1 MFRSCVLL
9 PFALLLALGVMP
21 SVSAEPGGGIEG
33 EVRNL
38 DNFPAYRATVFATA
52 REGGWKGWAT
62 TDETGW
68 FRLGGM
74 PDGAYDLMV
83 VYANHPRIL
92 YDQVM
97 VTNGAVTGDLLLT
110 PGLLSACCTV
120 LGPEGAPLAGAL
132 VQWRPHDPGPN
143 DELVVAVLTDA
154 EGRACASNLGAGT
167 YELQVN
173 SPGRIYRR
181 TSVVVPVDTQEG
193 LYIALGGTGSVAGVV
208 LDRNNQPISAATVQ
222 AVRTDAVGSLLAI
235 GSTDDLGRYTL
246 RHLPDGPIEVMARTG
261 DQLSPWIA
269 PEGEDEVIL
278 TTSARGATITG
289 QVLRDRAELLVD
301 SVQVE
306 HRWGAITP
314 AVALVDSNG
323 MFRITR
329 LPAGPYRLT
338 TLSANRRHRQTVELG
353 HGKKVEVVMDLRSAP
368 LPPPV
373 PPSSP

>member
-1 MFRSCVLL
+1 MIRWLL
-9 PFALLLALGVMP
+9 SILLVVPLAAP
-21 SVSAEPGGGIEG
+21 AEPTGGLSG
-33 EVRNL
+33 EVRNQ

-52 REGGWKGWAT
+52 TDGGWKGWAT

-68 FRLGGM
+68 FSLDGM
-74 PDGAYDLMV
+74 PDGTYELMV

-92 YDQVM
+92 YDEATVADG
-97 VTNGAVTGDLLLT
+97 VITRDLLLA
-110 PGLLSACCTV
+110 PGLLAACCTV
-120 LGPEGAPLAGAL
+120 LGPEGTPLPGAL

-154 EGRACASNLGAGT
+154 QGRACASNLHAGT
-167 YELQVN
+167 YELQIN
-173 SPGRIYRR
+173 SPGRIYQRP
-181 TSVVVPVDTQEG
+181 TVVVPVETQAG
-193 LYIALGGTGSVAGVV
+193 LTIPLGGTGTVAGVV
-208 LDRNNQPISAATVQ
+208 LDRNNQPIAGALVQ
-222 AVRTDAVGSLLAI
+222 AVRVGNTGTLLAI
-235 GSTDDLGRYTL
+235 GSSDDLGRFTL
-246 RHLPDGPIEVMARTG
+246 RHLPDGPVEVMARTG

-269 PEGEDEVIL
+269 PEGDDEVIL

-289 QVLRDRAELLVD
+289 EVLRDQAELLVD

-323 MFRITR
+323 VFRISR

-338 TLSANRRHRQTVELG
+338 ALAPGKRHRQTIEVAP
-353 HGKKVEVVMDLRSAP
+353 GKKVEVLMDLRSAP
-368 LPPPV
+368 PPPPA

>member
-1 MFRSCVLL
+1 MIRWLL
-9 PFALLLALGVMP
+9 FILLVTTTA
-21 SVSAEPGGGIEG
+21 VSAEPTGGLSG

-38 DNFPAYRATVFATA
+38 ENFPAYRATVFATA
-52 REGGWKGWAT
+52 TDGGWKGWAT

-68 FRLGGM
+68 FRLTGM
-74 PDGAYDLMV
+74 PDGTYDLMV

-92 YDQVM
+92 YDQAV
-97 VTNGAVTGDLLLT
+97 VANGTITRDLLLT

-120 LGPEGAPLAGAL
+120 LGPEGSPLAGAL

-154 EGRACASNLGAGT
+154 AGRACAANLHAGT
-167 YELQVN
+167 YEVQVN

-181 TSVVVPVDTQEG
+181 ATVVVPVDTQAG
-193 LYIALGGTGSVAGVV
+193 LSIALGGTGLVVGVV
-208 LDRNNQPISAATVQ
+208 LDRNNQPIPAATVQ
-222 AVRTDAVGSLLAI
+222 AVRADAAGSLLAI

-314 AVALVDSNG
+314 AVALVDTNG
-323 MFRITR
+323 NFKISR

-338 TLSANRRHRQTVELG
+338 TLSANQRHRQTVELG